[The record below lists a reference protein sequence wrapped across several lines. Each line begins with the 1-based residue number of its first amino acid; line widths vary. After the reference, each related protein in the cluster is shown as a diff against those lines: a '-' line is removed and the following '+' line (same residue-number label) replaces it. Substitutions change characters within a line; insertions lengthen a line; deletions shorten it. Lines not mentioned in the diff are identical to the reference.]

1 MVEKYN
7 YFFDLYL
14 RSCRAAYDPEHP
26 YDNLEKCIRLC
37 GNLKEQ
43 FIGMVDLIAEMGEF
57 TRETAD
63 KEIKRII
70 DTFSSIDICHAY
82 VTEGEVMVFGRKE
95 RFK

>member
-43 FIGMVDLIAEMGEF
+43 LIGMVDLIAEMGEF
-57 TRETAD
+57 TREAAD
-63 KEIKRII
+63 EEKKKII
-70 DTFSSIDICHAY
+70 GMFSSIDICHAY
-82 VTEGEVMVFGRKE
+82 VTEGEVMVFVEKGE
-95 RFK
+95 I

>member
-7 YFFDLYL
+7 YFFFLFL

-43 FIGMVDLIAEMGEF
+43 LIGMVDLIAEMGEF
-57 TRETAD
+57 TREAAD
-63 KEIKRII
+63 EEIKKII
-70 DTFSSIDICHAY
+70 GMFSSIDICHAY
-82 VTEGEVMVFGRKE
+82 VTEGEVMVFVEKGE
-95 RFK
+95 I

>member
-37 GNLKEQ
+37 GNLQEQ
-43 FIGMVDLIAEMGEF
+43 LIGMVKLIAEIGEF
-57 TRETAD
+57 TREAAD
-63 KEIKRII
+63 KEIKKLLICFPAL
-70 DTFSSIDICHAY
+70 TF
-82 VTEGEVMVFGRKE
+82 VMRMLRKA
-95 RFK
+95 K

>member
-43 FIGMVDLIAEMGEF
+43 LIGMVDLIAEMGGIHQ
-57 TRETAD
+57 RSCGRGN
-63 KEIKRII
+63 KENYW
-70 DTFSSIDICHAY
+70 Y
-82 VTEGEVMVFGRKE
+82 VFQH
-95 RFK
+95 

>member
-43 FIGMVDLIAEMGEF
+43 LIGMVDLI
-57 TRETAD
+57 D
-63 KEIKRII
+63 
-70 DTFSSIDICHAY
+70 
-82 VTEGEVMVFGRKE
+82 RKSVV
-95 RFK
+95 

>member
-7 YFFDLYL
+7 YFFFFFL

-43 FIGMVDLIAEMGEF
+43 LIGMVDLIAEMGEF
-57 TRETAD
+57 TREAAD
-63 KEIKRII
+63 EEIKKII
-70 DTFSSIDICHAY
+70 GMFSSIDICHAY
-82 VTEGEVMVFGRKE
+82 VTEGEVMVFVEKGE
-95 RFK
+95 I

>member
-43 FIGMVDLIAEMGEF
+43 LIGMVDLIAEMGGF
-57 TRETAD
+57 TREAAD
-63 KEIKRII
+63 AEEKRII
-70 DTFSSIDICHAY
+70 DTFSSTDICHAY
-82 VTEGEVMVFGRKE
+82 ITEGEVMVFSEKGGI
-95 RFK
+95 

>member
-37 GNLKEQ
+37 KNLREQ
-43 FIGMVDLIAEMGEF
+43 LIGMVDLIAEMGGF
-57 TRETAD
+57 TREAAD
-63 KEIKRII
+63 EEIKKII
-70 DTFSSIDICHAY
+70 GMFSSIDICHAY
-82 VTEGEVMVFGRKE
+82 VTEGEVMVFVEKGE
-95 RFK
+95 I